1 MEILILVG
9 LILLNGFF
17 ALSEIAL
24 VSSKRAILEQ
34 YSSKGNL
41 GARKAIDLLNNS
53 ENFLSS
59 IQVGIT
65 LIGIVTGVYGGL
77 NFANQLEP
85 ILLNINFIGNYANE
99 LALAITVIIITYFSI
114 VIGELVPK
122 TIAINNS
129 EKIAIIIAPIIYY
142 ISLIFY
148 PFVKILSTST
158 SIIVKF
164 IGIKENDKK
173 LTESEIRYILKFAS
187 SEGIIEKEQNEIHE
201 KVFYFADKKAK
212 HIMVHRKEVEWL
224 DITKSKIEIFNE
236 LLETQHSKIVCS
248 EKYLDNFKGILAVKD
263 YFKKYAIDNYF
274 SLENILT
281 EPLIVNEDTEAKEV
295 LINMRMKKKHIC
307 VVVNEF
313 GGFEGL
319 ITLHDILENIIGEI
333 PEEGEMV
340 EPDYYIRE
348 DNSILV
354 SGDASI
360 EILCKFIE
368 GFSIDFEQINYST
381 VAGFI
386 LSQIA
391 KVPQIGD
398 KFDYLGYTFEIVD
411 IDRNKIDKI
420 LIYKNLFSY

>member
-1 MEILILVG
+1 MEIVILVG

-41 GARKAIDLLNNS
+41 GARKAINLLNNS

-65 LIGIVTGVYGGL
+65 LIGIVTGVYGGI

-85 ILLNINFIGNYANE
+85 ILVNINFIGNYSKE

-129 EKIAIIIAPIIYY
+129 EKIAILIAPIIYY

-173 LTESEIRYILKFAS
+173 LTESEIKYILKFAS

-212 HIMVHRKEVEWL
+212 HIMVHRKEVEWI
-224 DITKSKIEIFNE
+224 DITKSSKEIFNE
-236 LLETQHSKIVCS
+236 LLNIQHSKIICC
-248 EKYLDNFKGILAVKD
+248 EKTLDNFKGVLAIKD
-263 YFKKYAIDNYF
+263 FFKNYAINRQF
-274 SLENILT
+274 SLKNLLT

-348 DNSILV
+348 DNTILV
-354 SGDASI
+354 SGDAPI
-360 EILCKFIE
+360 ETLCKFVD

-420 LIYKNLFSY
+420 LIYKF

>member
-1 MEILILVG
+1 MEIVILVG

-41 GARKAIDLLNNS
+41 GARKAINLLNNS

-65 LIGIVTGVYGGL
+65 LIGIVTGVYGGI

-85 ILLNINFIGNYANE
+85 ILVNINFIGNYSKE

-142 ISLIFY
+142 FSIIFY

-164 IGIKENDKK
+164 IGIKENQKK
-173 LTESEIRYILKFAS
+173 LTESEIKYILKFAS

-212 HIMVHRKEVEWL
+212 HIMVHRKEVEWI
-224 DITKSKIEIFNE
+224 DITKSSKEIFNE
-236 LLETQHSKIVCS
+236 LLNIQHSKIICC
-248 EKYLDNFKGILAVKD
+248 EKTLDNFKGVLAIKD
-263 YFKKYAIDNYF
+263 FFKNYAINRQF
-274 SLENILT
+274 SLKNLLT
-281 EPLIVNEDTEAKEV
+281 EPLIVNEETEAKEV
-295 LINMRMKKKHIC
+295 LIKMRIKKKHIC

-348 DNSILV
+348 DNTILV
-354 SGDASI
+354 SGDAPI
-360 EILCKFIE
+360 ETLCKFVD

-420 LIYKNLFSY
+420 LIYKF

>member
-1 MEILILVG
+1 MEILILFS
-9 LILLNGFF
+9 LILFNGFF

-34 YSSKGNL
+34 FSSKGNL
-41 GARKAIDLLNNS
+41 GARKAINLLNNS

-65 LIGIVTGVYGGL
+65 LIGIVTGVYGGI

-85 ILLNINFIGNYANE
+85 ILLNINFISNYAKE

-129 EKIAIIIAPIIYY
+129 EKIATIIAPIIYY
-142 ISLIFY
+142 FSLFFY

-158 SIIVKF
+158 SIIIKF
-164 IGIKENDKK
+164 IGIKENQNK
-173 LTESEIRYILKFAS
+173 LTESEIKYILKFAS

-201 KVFYFADKKAK
+201 KVFYFADKKSK
-212 HIMVHRKEVEWL
+212 HIMVHRKEVEWI
-224 DITKSKIEIFNE
+224 DITKSSKEIFNE
-236 LLETQHSKIVCS
+236 LLNTQHSKIICC
-248 EKYLDNFKGILAVKD
+248 EKTLDNFKGVLAIKD
-263 YFKKYAIDNYF
+263 FFKNYAINSEF
-274 SLENILT
+274 SLINLLT
-281 EPLIVNEDTEAKEV
+281 EPLIVNENTEAKEV
-295 LINMRMKKKHIC
+295 LINMRLKKKHLCI
-307 VVVNEF
+307 VVNEF

-348 DNSILV
+348 DNTILV
-354 SGDASI
+354 SGDAPI
-360 EILCKFIE
+360 ETLCKFVD

-398 KFDYLGYTFEIVD
+398 KFNYLGYTFEIVD

-420 LIYKNLFSY
+420 LVYKIIKN

>member
-65 LIGIVTGVYGGL
+65 LIGIVTGVYGGV

-164 IGIKENDKK
+164 IRIKENDKK

-333 PEEGEMV
+333 PEEGEME

-368 GFSIDFEQINYST
+368 GFSIDFEKINYST

-420 LIYKNLFSY
+420 LIYKF

>member
-53 ENFLSS
+53 KNFLSS

-65 LIGIVTGVYGGL
+65 LIGIVTGVYGGV

-164 IGIKENDKK
+164 IRIKENDKK

-263 YFKKYAIDNYF
+263 YFKNYAIDKKF
-274 SLENILT
+274 SLNNLLT

-333 PEEGEMV
+333 PEEGEME

-368 GFSIDFEQINYST
+368 GFSIDFEKINYST

-420 LIYKNLFSY
+420 LIYKF

>member
-65 LIGIVTGVYGGL
+65 LIGIVTGVYGGI

-212 HIMVHRKEVEWL
+212 HIMVHRKEVEWI
-224 DITKSKIEIFNE
+224 DITKSSKEIFNE
-236 LLETQHSKIVCS
+236 LLNIQHSKIICC
-248 EKYLDNFKGILAVKD
+248 EKTLDNFKGVLAIKD
-263 YFKKYAIDNYF
+263 FFKNYAINRQI
-274 SLENILT
+274 SLKNLLT

-348 DNSILV
+348 DNTIFV
-354 SGDASI
+354 SGDAPI
-360 EILCKFIE
+360 ETLCKFVD

-420 LIYKNLFSY
+420 LIYKF